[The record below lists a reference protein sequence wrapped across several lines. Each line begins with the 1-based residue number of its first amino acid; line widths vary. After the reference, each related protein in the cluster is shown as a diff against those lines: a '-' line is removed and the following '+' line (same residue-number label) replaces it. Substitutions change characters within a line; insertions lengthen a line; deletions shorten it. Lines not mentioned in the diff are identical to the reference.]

1 MTNCP
6 AFCRIL
12 LRGGTDACGGAT
24 RLVNADVN
32 GTDTLICMEP
42 ELDLPT
48 LVNAA
53 LGVPAAPQY
62 LDRVSGKV
70 LPAAE
75 VAARCGATV
84 AVQVRY
90 LRVPAIAPR
99 MRLDDARDFVV
110 AIPDALLQR
119 RVATLLRGPRGP
131 WAFEHELARWPEVA
145 RAWQAW
151 ERACATARVLGWLGR
166 IGLPFPYP

>member
-1 MTNCP
+1 LIT
-6 AFCRIL
+6 ADVS
-12 LRGGTDACGGAT
+12 GTDNLSG
-24 RLVNADVN
+24 
-32 GTDTLICMEP
+32 MEP
-42 ELDLPT
+42 QLDLRT

-84 AVQVRY
+84 AVQERY
-90 LRVPAIAPR
+90 VRVPAIVPR
-99 MRLDDARDFVV
+99 MRLDDARDFVA
-110 AIPDALLQR
+110 AIPDAILQR
-119 RVATLLRGPRGP
+119 RIATLLRGPRGP
-131 WAFEHELARWPEVA
+131 WAFEHELTRWPEVA

>member
-1 MTNCP
+1 MQQVS
-6 AFCRIL
+6 I
-12 LRGGTDACGGAT
+12 DADEMEPQLDLAS
-24 RLVNADVN
+24 LVNV
-32 GTDTLICMEP
+32 
-42 ELDLPT
+42 
-48 LVNAA
+48 A
-53 LGVPAAPQY
+53 LGMPTASHY
-62 LDRVSGKV
+62 LDRVSGQV

-84 AVQVRY
+84 ALQERY
-90 LRVPAIAPR
+90 VRVPAIAPR
-99 MRLDDARDFVV
+99 MRLDDARDFV
-110 AIPDALLQR
+110 AAMPHAALQR
-119 RVATLLRGPRGP
+119 RLEKLLRGPRAP